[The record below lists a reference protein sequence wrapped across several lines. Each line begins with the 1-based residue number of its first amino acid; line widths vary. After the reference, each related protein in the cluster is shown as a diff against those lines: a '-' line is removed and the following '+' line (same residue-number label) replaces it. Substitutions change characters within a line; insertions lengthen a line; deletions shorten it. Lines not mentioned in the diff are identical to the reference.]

1 MSAAAK
7 LYSPQVLALAV
18 ELTRWPAQPEL
29 PLHGEARSPT
39 CGSTIAIDLALD
51 DRGAIASLGMRVR
64 ACAIGQAAA
73 ALFARNAVGKTQEQ
87 LGSVLQALELWL
99 VGEGPEPD
107 WPELNVIAPARE
119 FPARHGAVLLPWRA
133 ALASFEH
140 SQD

>member
-29 PLHGEARSPT
+29 PLQGEARSPT
-39 CGSTIAIDLALD
+39 CGSTIATDLALD
-51 DRGAIASLGMRVR
+51 DRGAIARLGMRVR

-73 ALFARNAVGKTQEQ
+73 ALFARNADGKTQEQ
-87 LGSVLQALELWL
+87 LESVLQDLELWL
-99 VGEGPEPD
+99 VGERPEPD
-107 WPELNVIAPARE
+107 WPELNIIAPARE

-133 ALASFEH
+133 ALASIEH

>member
-73 ALFARNAVGKTQEQ
+73 ALFARNADGKTQEQ
-87 LGSVLQALELWL
+87 LESVLQALELWL
-99 VGEGPEPD
+99 AGEGAEPD

-133 ALASFEH
+133 ALASIEH

>member
-18 ELTRWPAQPEL
+18 ELTRWPAQPKL

-73 ALFARNAVGKTQEQ
+73 ALFARNADGKTQEQ
-87 LGSVLQALELWL
+87 LESVLQTLELWL

-133 ALASFEH
+133 VLASFEH